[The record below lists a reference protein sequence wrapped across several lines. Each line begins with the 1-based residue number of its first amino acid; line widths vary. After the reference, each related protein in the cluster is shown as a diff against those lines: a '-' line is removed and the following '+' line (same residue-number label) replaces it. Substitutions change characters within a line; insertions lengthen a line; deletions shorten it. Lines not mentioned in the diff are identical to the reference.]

1 MPKIIDLKEIKQM
14 IDLVDKL
21 GFDRAA
27 KQLGKKYHT
36 VYALYKKYKPESKIE
51 NMEKAPFVVQDIPEE
66 ELSWQELVERSVKR
80 WQRKKETH
88 DATKLI
94 DVELK
99 EKKPFAL
106 CFVGDPHI
114 DDDGCNWGRLKADMD
129 IMANTPG
136 MIGICVGDITN
147 NWVGRLMKKYADQET
162 TRKQAEKLIEWFL
175 SEAGVYWAAVIGG
188 NHDIWNTDGGDINKF
203 IFRSQAGV
211 YRNHGVRLQLH
222 IPGGKTIRVN
232 CRHDF
237 AGHSQWNEAHAM
249 SKAARFGV
257 DDIYVAGHRHIS
269 GYQIVKN
276 HESQRISHAVRVA
289 GYKEIDDYAESKSL
303 REHNIFESMCFVIDP
318 GQQDPL
324 RFIKPVFSM
333 DEAAEELTYKR
344 KLTSNS

>member
-1 MPKIIDLKEIKQM
+1 MPRVVNLKEIRDM
-14 IDLVDKL
+14 INLVKRV
-21 GFDRAA
+21 GFHRAA
-27 KQLGKKYHT
+27 KELGKNYHA
-36 VYALYKKYKPESKIE
+36 VYMLYKRYASDDKIN
-51 NMEKAPFVVQDIPEE
+51 NMDKAPFIIQDIPDDELTTE
-66 ELSWQELVERSVKR
+66 ELIERSLKR
-80 WQRKKETH
+80 WERKREAH
-88 DATKLI
+88 NATKLI
-94 DVELK
+94 DVDLK

-129 IMANTPG
+129 LMANTPG

-203 IFRSQAGV
+203 IFRSQAGI
-211 YRNHGVRLQLH
+211 YRNHGVRLKLK
-222 IPGGKTIRVN
+222 IPGGKTINVN
-232 CRHDF
+232 CRHDY
-237 AGHSQWNEAHAM
+237 AGHSQWNESHAM

-257 DDIYVAGHRHIS
+257 DDIYVAGHRHVS

-303 REHNIFESMCFVIDP
+303 REHNIFQSMAFIVDP
-318 GQQDPL
+318 GQEDPL
-324 RFIKPVFSM
+324 RFIKPVFSL

-344 KLTSNS
+344 KVTSNS

>member
-1 MPKIIDLKEIKQM
+1 M
-14 IDLVDKL
+14 INLVKRV
-21 GFDRAA
+21 GFHRAA
-27 KQLGKKYHT
+27 KELGKNYHA
-36 VYALYKKYKPESKIE
+36 VYMLYKRYASDDKIN
-51 NMEKAPFVVQDIPEE
+51 NMDKAPFIIQDIPDDELTTE
-66 ELSWQELVERSVKR
+66 ELIERSLKR
-80 WQRKKETH
+80 WERKREAH
-88 DATKLI
+88 NATKLI
-94 DVELK
+94 DVNLK

-129 IMANTPG
+129 LMANTPG

-203 IFRSQAGV
+203 IFRSQAGI
-211 YRNHGVRLQLH
+211 YRNHGVRLKLK
-222 IPGGKTIRVN
+222 IPGGKTINVN
-232 CRHDF
+232 CRHDY
-237 AGHSQWNEAHAM
+237 AGHSQWNESHAM

-257 DDIYVAGHRHIS
+257 DDIYVAGHRHVS

-303 REHNIFESMCFVIDP
+303 REHNIFQSMAFIVDP
-318 GQQDPL
+318 GQEDPL
-324 RFIKPVFSM
+324 RFIKPVFSL

-344 KLTSNS
+344 KVTSNS

>member
-1 MPKIIDLKEIKQM
+1 MPRVINLKEIRDM
-14 IDLVDKL
+14 INLVKRV
-21 GFDRAA
+21 GFHRAA
-27 KQLGKKYHT
+27 KELGKNYHA
-36 VYALYKKYKPESKIE
+36 VYMLYKRYTSDDKIN
-51 NMEKAPFVVQDIPEE
+51 NMDKAPFVIQDIPDDELTTE
-66 ELSWQELVERSVKR
+66 ELIERSLKR
-80 WQRKKETH
+80 WERKREAH
-88 DATKLI
+88 NATKLI
-94 DVELK
+94 DVDLK

-106 CFVGDPHI
+106 CFIGDPHI

-129 IMANTPG
+129 LMANTPG

-203 IFRSQAGV
+203 IFRSQAGI
-211 YRNHGVRLQLH
+211 YRNHGVRLKLK
-222 IPGGKTIRVN
+222 IPGGKTINVN
-232 CRHDF
+232 CRHDY
-237 AGHSQWNEAHAM
+237 AGHSQWNESHAM

-257 DDIYVAGHRHIS
+257 DDIYVAGHRHVS

-303 REHNIFESMCFVIDP
+303 REHNIFQSMAFIVDP
-318 GQQDPL
+318 GQEDPL
-324 RFIKPVFSM
+324 RFIKPVFSL

-344 KLTSNS
+344 KVTSNS

>member
-1 MPKIIDLKEIKQM
+1 MPRVVNLKEIRDM
-14 IDLVDKL
+14 INLVKRV
-21 GFDRAA
+21 GFHRAA
-27 KQLGKKYHT
+27 KELGKNYHA
-36 VYALYKKYKPESKIE
+36 VYMLYKRYASDDKIN
-51 NMEKAPFVVQDIPEE
+51 NMDKAPFVIQDIPDDELTTE
-66 ELSWQELVERSVKR
+66 ELIERSLKR
-80 WQRKKETH
+80 WERKRETH
-88 DATKLI
+88 NATKLI
-94 DVELK
+94 DVDLK

-129 IMANTPG
+129 LMANTPG

-203 IFRSQAGV
+203 IFRSQAGI
-211 YRNHGVRLQLH
+211 YRNHGVRLKLK
-222 IPGGKTIRVN
+222 IPGGKTINVN
-232 CRHDF
+232 CRHDY
-237 AGHSQWNEAHAM
+237 AGHSQWNESHAM

-257 DDIYVAGHRHIS
+257 DDIYVAGHRHVS

-276 HESQRISHAVRVA
+276 HVSQRISHAVRVA

-303 REHNIFESMCFVIDP
+303 REHNIFQSMAFIVDP
-318 GQQDPL
+318 GQEDPL
-324 RFIKPVFSM
+324 RFIKPVFSL

-344 KLTSNS
+344 KVTSNS